1 MQWEPCNLSLSL
13 SLDLLISLSR
23 SLALHRFRVSP
34 LSHVALLSPFQ
45 FDDDVRRPPR
55 RLQKLQHSSK
65 RRKGDLTL
73 DQLQKKLEAAEKRKK
88 DYEQRILDK
97 ISVDVRCYPLVVCL
111 DSSFFLFFS
120 VIFLCQCT
128 LSLTRTQ
135 FPSGLQTRRPAD
147 RREQQTEEQA
157 KQVEQKVDQ
166 KVDKAMVRSSS
177 LPAPCSNPC
186 CFPHPWLVLAFLLL
200 RFLSLLVNHLHVTGA
215 HTCPPSP
222 PPFAV
227 CYHYCGFCDVR
238 AEKPGGAP
246 AVAEGKTAGAGR
258 APQQSAGEEAAA
270 QGRGRD
276 RGIVSCHSPAK
287 RATPKTNR
295 NPQHNPAIEC
305 MQVSICT
312 IPSPPSSPNNITI
325 PSLYSVFF
333 YSCCACSFFL
343 KCFLVHLFFTLQQA
357 QHH

>member
-1 MQWEPCNLSLSL
+1 M
-13 SLDLLISLSR
+13 
-23 SLALHRFRVSP
+23 
-34 LSHVALLSPFQ
+34 ALLSPFQ

-222 PPFAV
+222 PPPLLSVTIIVAFVMSVQKNREA
-227 CYHYCGFCDVR
+227 HLRSLREKLR
-238 AEKPGGAP
+238 ARDEHRNKVQEKKQQLK
-246 AVAEGKTAGAGR
+246 AEGET
-258 APQQSAGEEAAA
+258 EA
-270 QGRGRD
+270 
-276 RGIVSCHSPAK
+276 
-287 RATPKTNR
+287 
-295 NPQHNPAIEC
+295 
-305 MQVSICT
+305 
-312 IPSPPSSPNNITI
+312 
-325 PSLYSVFF
+325 
-333 YSCCACSFFL
+333 
-343 KCFLVHLFFTLQQA
+343 
-357 QHH
+357 